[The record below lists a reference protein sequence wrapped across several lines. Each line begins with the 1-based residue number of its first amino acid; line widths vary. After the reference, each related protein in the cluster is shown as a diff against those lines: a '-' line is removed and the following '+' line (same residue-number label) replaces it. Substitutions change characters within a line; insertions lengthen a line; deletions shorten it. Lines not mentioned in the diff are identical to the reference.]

1 MPQIHHYV
9 ESTTALGPGL
19 RSAVWFQGC
28 EKRCV
33 GCVNQDAQKKEGGHP
48 LSLEKLFLCLTQKED
63 LTGVT
68 ISGGEPFL
76 QWDSLKNL
84 VERIKAETKLD
95 IMLFSGYT
103 FEELLPKYGQSFFNQ
118 IDLFVDGE
126 YREDLDENQL
136 FRGSG
141 NQKIYSFTGKYES
154 FLPQILTNRGRTI
167 EFQVTENQDSFLVGI
182 PPKNFYEELL
192 EQIRNEGTP

>member
-1 MPQIHHYV
+1 MPKIHHYV

-28 EKRCV
+28 EKRCL
-33 GCVNQDAQKKEGGHP
+33 GCINVEAQLIEGGYP
-48 LSLEKLFLCLTQKED
+48 LSIETLFHHLTQKKD

-76 QWDSLKNL
+76 QWDALKTL
-84 VERIKAETKLD
+84 VSRIKLETKLD

-103 FEELLPKYGQSFFNQ
+103 LGELLPKYGESFFKQ

-126 YREDLDENQL
+126 YKEDLDENQL
-136 FRGSG
+136 FRGSA
-141 NQKIYSFTGKYES
+141 NQNIYSFTGKYEG
-154 FLPQILTNRGRTI
+154 FLEQIRTNRGRTI
-167 EFQVTENQDSFLVGI
+167 EFQVLENQDSFLVGI
-182 PPKNFYEELL
+182 PPKNFYQELL
-192 EQIRNEGTP
+192 NQIRKEETT